1 MNEFLEEIKSQPKA
15 LRDTLE
21 YIINEGKNQFL
32 ILKDFIKK
40 GGITKFIF
48 TGMGSSFISGYLP
61 YYILNQYGIAV
72 EMREAGEF
80 LFNTFPKIKKNC
92 FKDSGIIIISQS
104 GESGEIRELL
114 REINAIPIEFK
125 PLTVGIT
132 NNPDSYLAY
141 MTELQIFMNFDEE
154 ISVTSKSYICTLLIL
169 YVMAKTIIGEF
180 FTSEQEYQKV
190 EELIIE
196 LEELLNNQRNIN
208 LIWND
213 LLNKFGTSI
222 DFIEILARGSSLTTA
237 YQAALNFKEIVK
249 TYSEASSIS
258 TFRHGGIECLND
270 SSKLILLT
278 SDQKNLQLNT
288 KFLDN
293 LINQWKCDKI
303 LHITNQNF
311 NEELYKL
318 HENPKLILYKHRI
331 EDPYLAPIFEIVILQ
346 LLFYKIAEK
355 RGIEPGIFFF
365 SRKITNDI

>member
-1 MNEFLEEIKSQPKA
+1 MNDFLGEIKSQPKA
-15 LRDTLE
+15 LRDTLN

-80 LFNTFPKIKKNC
+80 LFNTFPKVKKNC

-114 REINAIPIEFK
+114 REINSIPMEFK

-154 ISVTSKSYICTLLIL
+154 VSVTSKSYICTLLIL

-180 FTSEQEYQKV
+180 FTDDRETQKIQN
-190 EELIIE
+190 LIIE
-196 LEELLNNQRNIN
+196 LEELLNNQKNIN
-208 LIWND
+208 IIWED
-213 LLNKFGTSI
+213 LLNKFGDKN
-222 DFIEILARGSSLTTA
+222 DFLEILARGSSLTTA
-237 YQAALNFKEIVK
+237 YQAALNYKEIVK
-249 TYSEASSIS
+249 AYSEANSIS

-270 SSKLILLT
+270 SSKIILLT
-278 SDQKNLQLNT
+278 SDQKNLMLNS

-293 LINQWKCDKI
+293 VVNQWKCDKI
-303 LHITNQNF
+303 LHITNQNLED
-311 NEELYKL
+311 NLERL
-318 HENPKLILYKHRI
+318 HNNPKLILHKHKI

-365 SRKITNDI
+365 SQKVTDDI

>member
-1 MNEFLEEIKSQPKA
+1 MNDFLGEIKSQPKA
-15 LRDTLE
+15 LRDTFE
-21 YIINEGKNQFL
+21 YIVNQGKKQFL

-40 GGITKFIF
+40 GGITKLIF

-80 LFNTFPKIKKNC
+80 LFNTFPKVKKNC

-114 REINAIPIEFK
+114 REINSIPMEFK

-141 MTELQIFMNFDEE
+141 MTELQILMNFDEE
-154 ISVTSKSYICTLLIL
+154 VSVTSKSYICTLLIL

-180 FTSEQEYQKV
+180 FTNEEESQKV
-190 EELIIE
+190 EELMTE
-196 LEELLNNQRNIN
+196 LEVLLNDQKNIN
-208 LIWND
+208 KIWKD
-213 LLNKFGTSI
+213 LLNKFGDKI

-249 TYSEASSIS
+249 AYSEANSIS

-270 SSKLILLT
+270 SSKIILLT
-278 SDQKNLQLNT
+278 SDQKNLQLNS
-288 KFLDN
+288 KFINN

-311 NEELYKL
+311 DEELDKL
-318 HENPKLILYKHRI
+318 HENPKLIKYKHKI
-331 EDPYLAPIFEIVILQ
+331 EDPYLAPIIEIVILQ

-355 RGIEPGIFFF
+355 KGIKPGIFFF
-365 SRKITNDI
+365 SQKVTDDI

>member
-1 MNEFLEEIKSQPKA
+1 MNDFLGEIKSQPQA
-15 LRDTLE
+15 LRDTLK

-80 LFNTFPKIKKNC
+80 LFNTFPKVKKNC

-114 REINAIPIEFK
+114 REINAIPMEFK

-154 ISVTSKSYICTLLIL
+154 VSVTSKSYICTLLIL
-169 YVMAKTIIGEF
+169 YAMAKTIIGEF
-180 FTSEQEYQKV
+180 FTNDQQTQKI
-190 EELIIE
+190 EKLIIE
-196 LEELLNNQRNIN
+196 LEELLNNQNTIDS
-208 LIWND
+208 IWND
-213 LLNKFGTSI
+213 LLNKFGDKN

-237 YQAALNFKEIVK
+237 YQAALNYKEIVK
-249 TYSEASSIS
+249 GYSEANSIS

-270 SSKLILLT
+270 SSKVILLT
-278 SDQKNLQLNT
+278 SDQKNLQLNS

-293 LINQWKCDKI
+293 IVNQWRCDKI

-311 NEELYKL
+311 DDDLEKL
-318 HENPKLILYKHRI
+318 HESPKLILYKHKI
-331 EDPYLAPIFEIVILQ
+331 EDPHLAPIFEIVVLQ

-355 RGIEPGIFFF
+355 RGIEPGVFFF
-365 SRKITNDI
+365 SQKITDDI